1 MSRQWTAEQQAAME
15 LRGGGILV
23 SAAAGSGKT
32 AVLVERIIRRITGP
46 EAVPADRLLVV
57 TFTNAAAAEMRG
69 RVDARLREL
78 LSERPGDPLLER
90 QLIRLQRAKICT
102 MDAFF
107 GGLAREHFEQLGI
120 SPGIRIAEEAELSDL
135 RAGAM
140 ERVLEAS
147 YEEGNPDFLAA
158 ADYFGEQSDYRLTE
172 EVLSLA
178 EKVRS
183 LPYPERWFARQ
194 LAAYRGPGRPEES
207 EWGRQLLARAQS
219 HLRNAARVNRRI
231 AAILAG
237 DELLQKGYGAAI
249 AADGALFAEGLA
261 IAARG
266 EWDALYRFL
275 RASSLGP
282 IGRAPKG
289 TDAVRKEEVSAL
301 RDLTKDFL
309 SAARECLPGSA
320 ADFAEDCGKLL
331 PVLRGIFGL
340 VKRFSEEYFAA
351 RQEANLADFPD
362 MAAFALKLCAGEDG
376 NSTAF
381 ARQYA
386 ESFDEIL
393 LDEYQDTNRLQ
404 DEIFRAVSQN
414 GENLFYVGDLK
425 QSIYR
430 FRSADPTVFAEKQA
444 RFSED
449 GSFPALLRL
458 SKNFRS
464 REGVLAAVN
473 WLFSQIMSEE
483 AGGVRYGEE
492 EAVHPGA
499 SYPETPEPSV
509 HLQLLDL
516 KQNPQ
521 LESARLL
528 TEAEQTARRVAQ
540 MLREGYPVTENGS
553 LRPCRP
559 TDFAI
564 LLRSLKGAEAIFCEA
579 LRNEGVEAAVSSAEG
594 YFTSREVLSMISL
607 LQVLDNPMLDI
618 PMAAVLLSP
627 LGRFDCGELSALRLD
642 HPDERLYA
650 ALLAERENLPKAGRF
665 LTLLEHLREKA
676 AVKRV
681 RALIQYI
688 YDTTDF
694 LEIMGSSAGREANL
708 KLLLQYAGDYER
720 SGRSEL
726 SGFVAYI
733 RRMMDRGED
742 FKVANPLSSENG
754 TVRIMSVHKSKGLEF
769 PIVILAN
776 CSKAFNLTDL
786 NRPAVYHPAL
796 GYGMQVVDRRTL
808 KRYHTIPSAAV
819 RQREREDAVSE
830 EIRLL
835 YVAMTRARETLILNI
850 TEKNL
855 DKRLRETAAL
865 LTGAEPLDPSAVLQM
880 SSWSEWL
887 LAAFLRHPDLEPVR
901 QQYGL
906 SLSVMEGTFPL
917 RLSWSPILESGPAEA
932 GETGGEALPPDPAL
946 TARIAAQADWR
957 YPWRERT
964 RIPAKLAVT
973 DIVRREEEEGGSI
986 RLPLP
991 AFTRE
996 AGFSPAERGS
1006 IFHRALQFADY
1017 AAARED
1023 PAAELRRLE
1032 EVRYLTPEEAAVIP
1046 LTAFSAFFRSETMG
1060 RILAA
1065 DRVWREYRFFDT
1077 VPASRAGY
1085 PGEEE
1090 ILIQGVADC
1099 LFEEDG
1105 AGVLLDYKTDRLGPE
1120 ELAARYATQLALYR
1134 RALSPL
1140 FPKGIKECILYSL
1153 YTGCPVPLRLEELL

>member
-1 MSRQWTAEQQAAME
+1 MSREWTAEQQAAMN

-46 EAVPADRLLVV
+46 EAIPADRLLVV
-57 TFTNAAAAEMRG
+57 TFTNAAAAEMRS
-69 RVDARLREL
+69 RVDARLREML
-78 LSERPGDPLLER
+78 AEHHGDPLLER
-90 QLIRLQRAKICT
+90 QLLRLQRAKICT

-107 GGLAREHFEQLGI
+107 GGLAREHFERLGI
-120 SPGIRIAEEAELSDL
+120 SPNIRIAEEAELADL

-140 ERVLEAS
+140 ERALEAS
-147 YEEGNPDFLAA
+147 YESNDPDFLAA
-158 ADYFGEQSDYRLTE
+158 VDYFGEQSDQRLTE
-172 EVLSLA
+172 EVFSLA

-183 LPYPERWFARQ
+183 LPHPAAWFQQQ
-194 LAAYRGPGRPEES
+194 LAAYRNPGPPEES
-207 EWGRQLLARAQS
+207 EWGRHLLARARA
-219 HLRNAARVNRRI
+219 HLLNAARLNRRI
-231 AAILAG
+231 SEMLAE
-237 DELLQKGYGAAI
+237 DALLQKGYGAAI
-249 AADGALFAEGLA
+249 AADAALFAEGLA

-275 RASSLGP
+275 RASSPGP

-289 TDAVRKEEVSAL
+289 ADAVRKEEVSAL

-309 SAARECLPGSA
+309 GAARDCLPGSA
-320 ADFAEDCGKLL
+320 ADFAADCEKLL

-340 VKRFSEEYFAA
+340 VRRFSEEYFAA

-362 MAAFALKLCAGEDG
+362 MAAFALRLCAGEDG
-376 NSTAF
+376 SPTGF

-386 ESFDEIL
+386 ENFDEIL

-404 DEIFRAVSQN
+404 DEIFRAVSRN

-458 SKNFRS
+458 SRNFRS

-473 WLFSQIMSEE
+473 WVFSQIMSEE
-483 AGGVRYGEE
+483 AGGVRYGDE

-499 SYPETPEPSV
+499 VYPETPEPSV
-509 HLQLLDL
+509 HIQLLDL

-521 LESARLL
+521 LDSARLL
-528 TEAEQTARRVAQ
+528 TEAEQTARRIAQ
-540 MLREGYPVTENGS
+540 MLREGYPVTENGT

-559 TDFAI
+559 ADFAI
-564 LLRSLKGAEAIFCEA
+564 LLRSLKGTEAVFCEA
-579 LRNEGVEAAVSSAEG
+579 LRAEGVEAAVSSAEG

-607 LQVLDNPMLDI
+607 LQVLDNPMQDI

-627 LGRFDCGELSALRLD
+627 LGLFDCGELSALRLD
-642 HPDERLYA
+642 HPDVRLYA
-650 ALLAERENLPKAGRF
+650 ALLTERPHNPKADRF

-676 AVKRV
+676 AVRRV

-694 LEIMGSSAGREANL
+694 LEIMGTSAGREANL

-733 RRMMDRGED
+733 RRMMERGED

-769 PIVILAN
+769 PIVVLAN
-776 CSKAFNLTDL
+776 CAKAFNLTDL

-808 KRYHTIPSAAV
+808 QRYHTVPSAAV

-865 LTGAEPLDPSAVLQM
+865 LTGREPLDPSLVLRM
-880 SSWSEWL
+880 SSWNDWL
-887 LAAFLRHPDLEPVR
+887 LAAFLRHPALEPVR

-906 SLSVMEGTFPL
+906 SLSVMEGAFPL
-917 RLSWSPILESGPAEA
+917 RLCWSPIREAGTAAEA
-932 GETGGEALPPDPAL
+932 GAQPEVPADPAL
-946 TARIAAQADWR
+946 TARIAEQADWR

-964 RIPAKLAVT
+964 KIPAKLAVT
-973 DIVRREEEEGGSI
+973 DIVRREEETQGNI
-986 RLPLP
+986 LLPLP

-996 AGFSPAERGS
+996 QGFTPAERGS

-1032 EVRYLTPEEAAVIP
+1032 EARYLTPEEAAAVP
-1046 LTAFSAFFRSETMG
+1046 LTAFSAFFRSETMA

-1077 VPASRAGY
+1077 IPAFRAGY
-1085 PGEEE
+1085 PGKEQ

-1105 AGVLLDYKTDRLGPE
+1105 AGVLLDYKTDRLPPE
-1120 ELAARYATQLALYR
+1120 ELTARYASQLALYR
-1134 RALSPL
+1134 RALAPL
-1140 FPKGIKECILYSL
+1140 FPKGIKECVLYSL
-1153 YTGCPVPLRLEELL
+1153 YAGRPVPLRLEELE